1 MAMRLN
7 LCLGNLHKKL
17 HTGVFELVVG
27 LGFWLIYHIR
37 LLLIN
42 SKLDVK
48 LTFKCSDMGGS
59 WGVDFLSGSSL
70 LVWGR

>member
-37 LLLIN
+37 FLVIN

-48 LTFKCSDMGGS
+48 LRLFKGANYSRAQTIQS
-59 WGVDFLSGSSL
+59 NRVFLF
-70 LVWGR
+70 